1 MRHLEH
7 LPATPEPH
15 ISSEKE
21 THTSWESF
29 IDKVL
34 SKFEIKFDQ
43 GYPSVTLGIPGTTLR
58 LLVNIGD
65 GCVAVAYGHRTSYG
79 MIPEVE
85 LVFDSSSEIGWT
97 LIETRYSNDLW
108 RHFKWSRGVTHEQ
121 DDDEQYFN
129 FDEFA
134 EYVLQRLQQEA
145 WLEHARVLDPPQPQ
159 EGDPEWLY
167 HRHEPARDSH
177 PVMW

>member
-1 MRHLEH
+1 
-7 LPATPEPH
+7 
-15 ISSEKE
+15 
-21 THTSWESF
+21 
-29 IDKVL
+29 
-34 SKFEIKFDQ
+34 
-43 GYPSVTLGIPGTTLR
+43 
-58 LLVNIGD
+58 
-65 GCVAVAYGHRTSYG
+65 
-79 MIPEVE
+79 
-85 LVFDSSSEIGWT
+85 
-97 LIETRYSNDLW
+97 
-108 RHFKWSRGVTHEQ
+108 VTHEQ